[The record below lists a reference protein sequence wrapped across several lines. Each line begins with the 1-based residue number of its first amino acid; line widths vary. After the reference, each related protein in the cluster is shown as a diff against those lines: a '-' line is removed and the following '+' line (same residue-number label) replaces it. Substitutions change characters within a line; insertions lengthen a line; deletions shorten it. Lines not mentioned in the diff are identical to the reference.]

1 MALTNKTIA
10 STYGDILQVEN
21 SGSGRTASGTAIKDG
36 LVQSTALTLGQ
47 NKAKVK
53 PSSDSTDVFL
63 VEASDG
69 TNLLTVDT
77 SNSAVKTGTT
87 QSYVNTQIKEFGV
100 FDMSPSAGAHN
111 PMVSMNSLGGAAAA
125 TTFSFVSFGT
135 GTDPAT
141 TYTLSSGAEHVVPC
155 YWYIPT
161 AITLDEIRVIASAD
175 GATTL
180 NFHLFSYDMAT
191 GTGSGAG
198 DLSNG
203 TLLAH
208 NGSALTVGDDRITSA
223 TLTVDS
229 ADVVAD
235 KVVLAFVENIGGTDD
250 VTAQLI
256 VKYHYQ

>member
-21 SGSGRTASGTAIKDG
+21 NGSGRTASGTAIKDG
-36 LVQSTALTLGQ
+36 LGQSTALTLGQ

-77 SNSAVKTGTT
+77 SNSAVKAGTT

-100 FDMSPSAGAHN
+100 FDVSPTAGTHH
-111 PMVSMNSLGGAAAA
+111 PMVGMSSLNSTSSGSDFAALD
-125 TTFSFVSFGT
+125 FGT
-135 GTDPAT
+135 GTDPDT
-141 TYTLSSGAEHVVPC
+141 TITVSSAAELIVPVL
-155 YWYIPT
+155 WYIPT

-180 NFHLFSYDMAT
+180 NFHLFSYTMAT